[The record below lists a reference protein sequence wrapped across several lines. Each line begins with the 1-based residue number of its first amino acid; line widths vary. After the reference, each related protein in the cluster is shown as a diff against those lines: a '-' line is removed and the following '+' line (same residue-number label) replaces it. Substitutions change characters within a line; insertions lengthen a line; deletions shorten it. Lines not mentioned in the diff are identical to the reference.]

1 MLLLISCFFWY
12 GLWSVSIVG
21 TLKATAFNF
30 STFYSNCLLTFS
42 DLLCSVIVN
51 KHNFDLVLCSFKSS
65 HLFVAT
71 SIRMPRKHTGN
82 IFTPFLYHTLCRYLN
97 VNSNDMLN
105 ITFKKFVLLLM
116 SYIIRIL
123 LLFLLLLEFFEIIK

>member
-12 GLWSVSIVG
+12 GLWSFPVVG

-30 STFYSNCLLTFS
+30 STFYPNCLLTFS
-42 DLLCSVIVN
+42 DLLCSVIAN

-71 SIRMPRKHTGN
+71 SIRMPLKHSGS
-82 IFTPFLYHTLCRYLN
+82 IFSSFLYHTLCRYLN

-116 SYIIRIL
+116 SYIIRLL
-123 LLFLLLLEFFEIIK
+123 LLFLLLLEVFEIIK